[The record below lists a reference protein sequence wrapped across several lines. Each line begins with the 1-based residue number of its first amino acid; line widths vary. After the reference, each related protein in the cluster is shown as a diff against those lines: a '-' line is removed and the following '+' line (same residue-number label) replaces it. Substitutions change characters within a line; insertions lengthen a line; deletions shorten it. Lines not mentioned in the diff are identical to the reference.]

1 MKNLSFKRKE
11 SLIRGLEIKSENKVK
26 SPRNWDRIIYFV
38 LLGLLLFF
46 LLRYIIN
53 TSLYVEAEGQVLFD
67 KVDIRNTD
75 DCRIVDLFVK
85 RGDSVDVGDSLFSFY
100 PDQPEGSFTQLG
112 TYEFAMGQKKGG
124 DVSWAEKQLFK
135 KKEDIKINNYIVKEK
150 IKLKKLYESE
160 LGRIRNEVSL
170 DVLPRSSLDQQ
181 LSKISKLNYE
191 IEALKGENA
200 LISASF
206 TKLKN
211 MIRALGTKAKS
222 NSRSVGPSGSG
233 GGSSANPGYVFYS
246 PLEGNVTR
254 ILKNNF
260 EVALKEEVILSI
272 HRPKNIYIKVYFDQ
286 EDLGHLAVND
296 LVDIEFPD
304 GTESEGI
311 IKRFYL
317 TTYRLP
323 EEFQKKYEPTTRAL
337 AADIYPID
345 TNDVSQWKTFWKLG
359 VVITKFKY

>member
-26 SPRNWDRIIYFV
+26 SPRNWDRIIYLV
-38 LLGLLLFF
+38 LLALFLFF

-53 TSLYVEAEGQVLFD
+53 TALYVEAEGQVLFD

-75 DCRIVDLFVK
+75 DCRIVDLFVE
-85 RGDSVDVGDSLFSFY
+85 RGDSVEVGDSLFSFY
-100 PDQPEGSFTQLG
+100 PDQPEGSFTQFG
-112 TYEFAMGQKKGG
+112 TYQYAQGQKKGG

-135 KKEDIKINNYIVKEK
+135 KKEEIKLNNYVINEKTDLKEQY
-150 IKLKKLYESE
+150 LSE
-160 LGRIRNEVSL
+160 LERIRNEVSL

-181 LSKISKLNYE
+181 LSKISKISYE
-191 IEALKGENA
+191 IQELKGENS
-200 LISASF
+200 LIRASLS
-206 TKLKN
+206 KLET
-211 MIRALGTKAKS
+211 MIRALGSETKVLD
-222 NSRSVGPSGSG
+222 RSVGPGGSG
-233 GGSSANPGYVFYS
+233 GGGSANPDYIFYS
-246 PLEGNVTR
+246 PLQGNVTR

-272 HRPKNIYIKVYFDQ
+272 HRPENIYIKAYFDQ
-286 EDLGHLAVND
+286 EDLGHLAINDVVN
-296 LVDIEFPD
+296 IEFPD
-304 GTESEGI
+304 GTESEGY
-311 IKRFYL
+311 IKRFYM

-337 AADIYPID
+337 AADIFPTD
-345 TNDVSQWKTFWKLG
+345 TSEIAKWRTFWKLG